1 MTIKHRVIKEF
12 QYITSDKK
20 IVVLKIGTILEN
32 YKYITKLESINI
44 DSDVINSNPDFFS
57 IVDWKFELLSYLKQN
72 KIPQPSLLSKKLIP
86 FIEETFIIPSNSV
99 TEFQSRL
106 EELNK
111 QNKKIGTF
119 ILPLKRDNEIK
130 GAMLGFTYSF

>member
-111 QNKKIGTF
+111 KEQ
-119 ILPLKRDNEIK
+119 LLKDRVQEFEKSLNQKD
-130 GAMLGFTYSF
+130 